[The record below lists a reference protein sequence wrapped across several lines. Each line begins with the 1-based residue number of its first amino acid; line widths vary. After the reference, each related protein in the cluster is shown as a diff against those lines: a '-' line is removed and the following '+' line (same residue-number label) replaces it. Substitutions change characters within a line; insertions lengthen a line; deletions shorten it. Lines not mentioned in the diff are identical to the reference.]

1 MQAAANPRNL
11 LFALLLTMLIS
22 SRLVHSGHF
31 TSSPSLS
38 PSPSPAVGNP
48 TANDH
53 EPSKGKGTVNKLRRG
68 SFPATCR
75 SKCDECEPCMPVQ
88 VSVRAMSSEENE
100 YYPQVWKC
108 VCGDS
113 IFSP

>member
-11 LFALLLTMLIS
+11 LIALLLAMLIS
-22 SRLVHSGHF
+22 SHLVHSGYF
-31 TSSPSLS
+31 ASS

-53 EPSKGKGTVNKLRRG
+53 EPSKGKGTVKRLRRG

-75 SKCDECEPCMPVQ
+75 SKCNECEPCMPVL
-88 VSVRAMSSEENE
+88 VSVRAMALEEIE

-108 VCGDS
+108 ACGDS